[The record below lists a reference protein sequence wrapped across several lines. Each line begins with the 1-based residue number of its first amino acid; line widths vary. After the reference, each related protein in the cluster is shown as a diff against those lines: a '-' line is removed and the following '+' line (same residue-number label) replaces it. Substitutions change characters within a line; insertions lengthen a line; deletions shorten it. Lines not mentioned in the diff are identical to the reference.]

1 MDIRVIYPHKIKA
14 LNLGGKLLIC
24 RWEDSLE
31 ALKRTQVT
39 DMEALEGKEEE
50 IIVWENLYPKA
61 GRMRIQFLEA
71 RS

>member
-1 MDIRVIYPHKIKA
+1 MDIRVIYPHKIKK
-14 LNLGGKLLIC
+14 LNLGGKLSIY

-39 DMEALEGKEEE
+39 DMEALEEKEE
-50 IIVWENLYPKA
+50 IIVWEIHYPKA
-61 GRMRIQFLEA
+61 GRVKIQFLEA